1 MATFFNLDPR
11 VVLAIGAALVL
22 LGLALAFW
30 GRGIWRRIMALIGM
44 VLGGIIGFIA
54 GYAIGGF
61 TVGGYTIS
69 PYVLGLIL
77 SLIGALIGTLL
88 FAKLVNIAL
97 ALVIGLAAAALVFF
111 SLGASTG
118 TATLADAR
126 VIGAIIAFVVV
137 FALSYYFIEEL
148 LAILT
153 AAIGGALL
161 GFGVYI
167 LLWPGGRVLQGDE
180 ALREHPRQIPAE
192 HVVVHVRRD
201 LETGLDHGPVL
212 PPQPLEEASEDVEV
226 RTVQRGASRHDGSQ
240 VPEELIHRGANAV
253 ESTIPVR

>member
-44 VLGGIIGFIA
+44 VLGGIIGFI
-54 GYAIGGF
+54 
-61 TVGGYTIS
+61 
-69 PYVLGLIL
+69 
-77 SLIGALIGTLL
+77 
-88 FAKLVNIAL
+88 
-97 ALVIGLAAAALVFF
+97 
-111 SLGASTG
+111 
-118 TATLADAR
+118 
-126 VIGAIIAFVVV
+126 VV

-167 LLWPGGRVLQGDE
+167 LLWPGGIIAAAAAGIGVF
-180 ALREHPRQIPAE
+180 ALGMVYQTMK
-192 HVVVHVRRD
+192 VRRQKRVAASMAAPP
-201 LETGLDHGPVL
+201 TAWANPPP
-212 PPQPLEEASEDVEV
+212 PPQ
-226 RTVQRGASRHDGSQ
+226 
-240 VPEELIHRGANAV
+240 
-253 ESTIPVR
+253 

>member
-167 LLWPGGRVLQGDE
+167 LLWPGGIIAAAAAGIGVF
-180 ALREHPRQIPAE
+180 ALGMIYQTMK
-192 HVVVHVRRD
+192 VRRQKRVAASMGAPP
-201 LETGLDHGPVL
+201 TAWANPP
-212 PPQPLEEASEDVEV
+212 PPQ
-226 RTVQRGASRHDGSQ
+226 Q
-240 VPEELIHRGANAV
+240 
-253 ESTIPVR
+253 